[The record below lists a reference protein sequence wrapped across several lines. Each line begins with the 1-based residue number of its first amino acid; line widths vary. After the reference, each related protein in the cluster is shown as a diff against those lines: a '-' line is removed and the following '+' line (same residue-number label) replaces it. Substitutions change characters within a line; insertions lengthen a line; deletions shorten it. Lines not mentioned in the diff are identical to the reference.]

1 MLSSVS
7 ENLVRFA
14 GLMSAITFFTGYSSG
29 ITILIILEA
38 VMTGVWLQMDYRNIK
53 MLISKNKE

>member
-7 ENLVRFA
+7 ESLVRFA
-14 GLMSAITFFTGYSSG
+14 GLMSAIAFFTGYDSG